1 MLCHVTARDHRLLSD
16 SFFSALAENL
26 QVVIFFFLH
35 ILIMFYRKTQMQ
47 ESKNKHI
54 QYVGMTLQTLKEHW
68 NIYPYLFIAFSTS
81 SPTETY

>member
-1 MLCHVTARDHRLLSD
+1 
-16 SFFSALAENL
+16 
-26 QVVIFFFLH
+26 
-35 ILIMFYRKTQMQ
+35 MQ

-81 SPTETY
+81 SPTETYWF